1 MAEAGAAPEGAQ
13 TLETLRAEIDR
24 LDLELLERLNARARA
39 AEAVAEVKRRQ
50 APSDGSAPPQFF
62 RPEREAAVL
71 ARLREANAGPLP
83 DDMVVGLS
91 GK

>member
-50 APSDGSAPPQFF
+50 APSDGS
-62 RPEREAAVL
+62 
-71 ARLREANAGPLP
+71 
-83 DDMVVGLS
+83 
-91 GK
+91 